1 MITHFQNHLLLYFV
15 IVLLSSLSIA
25 LLVIPAVIRVARS
38 RHLYDDLGN
47 LRKIHNPGIPRLGG
61 VAIFI
66 SFTITVLLALA
77 EPGQAALPL
86 NYILTA
92 CIMLFTI
99 GLKDDLAGMGHQSKF
114 LIELIAAAILV
125 IPGDIRLHNLQNVFG
140 IQDLDY
146 FSSVVLSIMVII
158 FIINAFNLIDGI
170 DGLAA
175 ATGILVN
182 GIFSG
187 LFIYLQH
194 YELATVSLSLA
205 GAILGFLKFNISPA
219 KVFMGDTG
227 SLLIGLISV
236 IIAFKFLE
244 ISDALPQDSLINAQS
259 SLGIVIAVLIG
270 PVSDT
275 LRVFVIRLTKG
286 KSPFVGDRNHIHH
299 RILQLGFSQL
309 QTTAILILL
318 NGLIIL
324 SALACSA
331 YGNMAIL
338 YVVLFLLLSANGILT
353 SLVITKKRKMAKA
366 QEKVSDSIS
375 YNATGI

>member
-1 MITHFQNHLLLYFV
+1 MITYFNNHLLLYCI

-47 LRKIHNPGIPRLGG
+47 LRKVHNPGIPRLGG

-66 SFTITVLLALA
+66 SFTITLLLALA
-77 EPGQAALPL
+77 GPNQAALPL

-92 CIMLFTI
+92 CIMLFAI
-99 GLKDDLAGMGHQSKF
+99 GLKDDLAGMGHRSKL
-114 LIELIAAAILV
+114 LIEFIAAAILV
-125 IPGDIRLHNLQNVFG
+125 IPGDIRLHNLQNVLG
-140 IQDLDY
+140 IYELDY
-146 FSSVVLSIMVII
+146 FTSVVLSIMVII

-175 ATGILVN
+175 TTGILVN
-182 GIFSG
+182 GIFTG
-187 LFIYLQH
+187 LFIYLRQ
-194 YELATVSLSLA
+194 YELATVSLSLV

-227 SLLIGLISV
+227 SLLIGLISI
-236 IIAFKFLE
+236 IIAFKFLDL
-244 ISDALPQDSLINAQS
+244 SNNLPQDSPINTAS
-259 SLGIVIAVLIG
+259 STGITIAVLIG
-270 PVSDT
+270 PVFDT
-275 LRVFVIRLTKG
+275 LRVFMIRLRKG

-299 RILQLGFSQL
+299 RILQLGFTHL

-318 NGLIIL
+318 NVLIIL
-324 SALACSA
+324 SAFTCST
-331 YGNMAIL
+331 YGNMAVLSLI
-338 YVVLFLLLSANGILT
+338 LFLSLSASGILNV
-353 SLVITKKRKMAKA
+353 LIIFKKRKMAKA

-375 YNATGI
+375 YNAKGI